1 MPLVLH
7 IPYSHLWPG
16 LRLHIDAQP
25 HPVPKEPAGTDVVL
39 LFGDGASSAAT
50 LGHDEAGRLILSVGA
65 YRTTK
70 GTSIAA
76 KKWLIRI
83 ATEPD
88 GEWTAHFASFRED
101 R

>member
-25 HPVPKEPAGTDVVL
+25 HPVPKGPAGTDVIL

-76 KKWLIRI
+76 KKWLIETPVEHDERLI
-83 ATEPD
+83 IRFIP
-88 GEWTAHFASFRED
+88 FREI